1 MFALIRLLTG
11 SLIVL
16 FRSRASLAAE
26 IMALRHQ
33 LGVYHRTAPAR
44 PHLTRWDRVLWAF
57 ILYRWSGWRRSLI
70 VVQPETVIK
79 WHRRAFRLFRQW
91 KSRGGRPSIRSE
103 IRGLIREMA
112 RSNPTWGA
120 PRIHAEL
127 LKLGFEVSK
136 RTVSRYLARIR
147 PKPARPG
154 SQTWASFLRN
164 QAKGIVACLLSSA
177 LATTRIGAICHW
189 PRMPQNTD
197 QSSRPSWGRWWPFP
211 GWAGC
216 ITATPAAPPEWRAR
230 RTRIVRPAKVS
241 GLSSD
246 PLRGVDACLQSRDRQ
261 RALGHGLSRISAFV
275 QHPVYGE
282 PPSVSR
288 LWRTTGA

>member
-33 LGVYHRTAPAR
+33 LVVYHRTALVR
-44 PHLTRWDRVLWAF
+44 PHLTRWDRVLWAL

-79 WHRRAFRLFRQW
+79 WHRWAFRLFWRW
-91 KSRGGRPSIRSE
+91 KSQGGRPSIHCE

-127 LKLGFEVSK
+127 LKLDFEVSE

-147 PKPARPG
+147 PKSARPE
-154 SQTWASFLRN
+154 SQTWASFFRN
-164 QAKGIVACLLSSA
+164 QDRCHLSLAKDV
-177 LATTRIGAICHW
+177 
-189 PRMPQNTD
+189 
-197 QSSRPSWGRWWPFP
+197 
-211 GWAGC
+211 
-216 ITATPAAPPEWRAR
+216 PE
-230 RTRIVRPAKVS
+230 
-241 GLSSD
+241 
-246 PLRGVDACLQSRDRQ
+246 
-261 RALGHGLSRISAFV
+261 HG
-275 QHPVYGE
+275 PVE
-282 PPSVSR
+282 PPAMGKVVALPR
-288 LWRTTGA
+288 LGGLHHRYTGRAA